1 MKRKHEVISLLRK
14 FSVYLFFDKSNGK
27 KARDFFKKINEN
39 KHIQKTSI
47 IQRSDLIIFF
57 FTNKYIESDF
67 KIDWKKKENKIF
79 FIVLLE
85 DIEQIPSLD
94 LSDAVIF
101 NLYDSSNLN
110 EIKRFQIF
118 LSRLINFKSITSY

>member
-1 MKRKHEVISLLRK
+1 MKRNPEVISLLRR
-14 FSVYLFFDKSNGK
+14 FSVYLSFDKSNGK

-39 KHIQKTSI
+39 KDIQQTAI

-57 FTNKYIESDF
+57 FTNKYIETDF

-101 NLYDSSNLN
+101 NLYDSTDLN

-118 LSRLINFKSITSY
+118 LSRLI

>member
-39 KHIQKTSI
+39 KDIQKTAI